1 MERQDVTN
9 AETARLFVALPV
21 PVEIKERLRAVQR
34 ELGTLMRRSTVSWT
48 RAEQVHLTL
57 RFFGSVRVD
66 ELEAIKTALENACAS
81 AGALE
86 LVASGP
92 GVFPNKRNPRIMWIG
107 IHEPSGKLADLHKEI
122 SAGTANFG
130 QAPED
135 RPFSPHLT
143 LGRIKELHSADAR
156 ELRRFLE
163 ENAAAGFGQWDVS
176 AVELIKSELGG
187 DGSKYTALTAI
198 ELG

>member
-1 MERQDVTN
+1 MTN
-9 AETARLFVALPV
+9 AETVRLFAAVPV
-21 PVEIKERLRAVQR
+21 PPEIKERLRAVQR

-66 ELEAIKTALENACAS
+66 ELDVIKKALENVCAGT
-81 AGALE
+81 GALG
-86 LVASGP
+86 LAASGL
-92 GVFPNKRNPRIMWIG
+92 GVFPNKRIPRIIWIG
-107 IHEPSGKLADLHKEI
+107 IQEPSGKLASLYKQI
-122 SAGTANFG
+122 STSTANFG
-130 QAPED
+130 QPPED

-143 LGRIKELHSADAR
+143 VGRIKQLHSGDGR
-156 ELRRFLE
+156 DVRRFLG
-163 ENAAAGFGQWDVS
+163 ENAEAGFGQWSVS

-187 DGSKYTALTAI
+187 EGSKYTALAVV